1 MRSSVPT
8 GETAMEYAAL
18 QTPRGGGASV
28 ATSFVDEDPWTS
40 DLRNPLDNAGWLSK
54 ITLWWLNPLM
64 ARGYKRPLEEED
76 VWNLPQA
83 DQAAVLQEIFDKHF
97 EEIKAKHNDPSSP
110 PRIHLAIWK
119 STQDM
124 MIGALLLL
132 IASAA
137 AVMLQPM
144 FIKALLEYLQGSEN
158 MFGIT
163 SGYALA
169 ALLTV
174 ASFVGVNTVDYSMY
188 LSARAG
194 ICARTIII
202 NSVYR
207 KILKLTSTARQSMN
221 SGDIITLAGVD
232 SERLYEAYT
241 LGLWAIV
248 SPLMVV
254 TCCILIGVELGVYS
268 GLAAAVC
275 SGVIMTYAIRNARKI
290 GLLRRDI
297 LKVAGERVKVTNEVL
312 QGIRVIKMYAW
323 EQSMNERVREIR
335 EEEIRLIRRYDYLRV
350 RNMVMLTLANV
361 MMTMACFI
369 VFIYQGNS
377 MTVPTTFTILSLANT
392 SRQPF
397 NIFSNAIVF
406 STEAFASLDRI
417 SKFLGADEVELL
429 NGASQAHLLQK
440 GEGIIEISDADFTWG
455 AESNESVP
463 RPILQNINLSLQ
475 PGSLTIVVGAVGS
488 GKSSL
493 VSAMLGEMH
502 RLRGT
507 SAVRGSI
514 AYASQQAWIQHNS
527 VRENILFGK
536 PFDQQHYDAVISA
549 CQMRRDLDI
558 LENGDATEIGERGIN
573 LSGGQK
579 ARVSLA
585 RVMYRRE
592 SDVVVMD
599 DPLSA
604 LDVHV
609 ANAVFF
615 DCVLGLV
622 KSKTRVLVL
631 NAHYHLLPHAGR
643 ILVMQEGRI
652 VGDGSFDDMK
662 ARFSFLEDHALEKA
676 ALADGGAGLPNKSNF
691 SLDDSLSGENEADIE
706 NKELVRDALTYSDT
720 QATVADEMD
729 IADRLSMSSVTPRS
743 SRLSRRSRMVSSR
756 IEEEKPAA
764 KSKEPKSMML
774 EEDRVLGSITW
785 QTYTGF
791 FALTGWNGTLV
802 AISIM
807 SAFMVGQ
814 GGLLAGDYFVKFWSE
829 GSIDLSQKTLLWI
842 YVGIIVV
849 AIFLAIFR
857 SLFFTEVCIQ
867 SAKEMHTR
875 YFRKVLMA
883 PISTFFDVTPIGRVL
898 NRFSRDL
905 DQIDAPLPYY
915 SLAFL
920 TYITLVMSVFVV
932 CAITTPT
939 TAILYIPLLGMCY
952 WIQRYFLASSR
963 ELKRLDGITR
973 SPFLN
978 LVGET
983 INGIE
988 SIRSFRMTD
997 SFAEKCRELLDYNS
1011 KFFFLYQTSTKWLA
1025 VRLDWLVTSVVLVVS
1040 FTCVGSRDSMGVGNA
1055 GIALTYAVQL
1065 ALQVQRLL
1073 TLGSMTENYMTSFER
1088 IAYYSSLDEEGDSRE
1103 VITTPEPAWPQQG
1116 RIEFNNVFL
1125 RYRDGL
1131 EFVLRGVSFTVQPGH
1146 KVGVCGRTGSGK
1158 STLMNALFRTVEL
1171 AQGSVRIDG
1180 VDIASISLHALR
1192 SKLTIIPQDPVLFSG
1207 TLRDNLDPF
1216 NDKTD
1221 EELFGVLRKVHLMD
1235 DVSKWGAGLSHQVTE
1250 KGDNLSVGQRQ
1261 LICIARAL
1269 LRDSRIIVL
1278 DEATANVDQEL
1289 DRLIQVAV
1297 KENFVGRTSLTI
1309 AHRLETIADSDR
1321 ILVMDHGVVAEYD
1334 SPANLLKKPN
1344 GIFASLMESTKSS

>member
-1 MRSSVPT
+1 MKTRHSS
-8 GETAMEYAAL
+8 ETAAGYAVL
-18 QTPRGGGASV
+18 RTPRGNTGGSV
-28 ATSFVDEDPWTS
+28 ATSVVDDDLWTNS
-40 DLRNPLDNAGWLSK
+40 LRNPHDRASWLSR

-64 ARGYKRPLEEED
+64 ARGYKKSLQEED

-83 DQAAVLQEIFDKHF
+83 DRAAMLQEIFDKHF
-97 EEIKAKHNDPSSP
+97 EETKATHKDPTSP
-110 PRIHLAIWK
+110 PRVHLAIWK
-119 STQDM
+119 STQEM
-124 MIGALLLL
+124 MLTAVLLLVV
-132 IASAA
+132 SGA
-137 AVMLQPM
+137 AVMLQPLL
-144 FIKALLEYLQGSEN
+144 IKALLEYLQGSEN

-169 ALLTV
+169 ALLTA
-174 ASFVGVNTVDYSMY
+174 ASFVGVNTMDYSMY

-232 SERLYEAYT
+232 SERVSEAYAV
-241 LGLWAIV
+241 GLFAFT
-248 SPLMVV
+248 SPLMVM
-254 TCCILIGVELGVYS
+254 TSCILIGVEMGAYV
-268 GLAAAVC
+268 GLAAFGCA
-275 SGVIMTYAIRNARKI
+275 SIIMVYAIRNARKI
-290 GLLRRDI
+290 GMHRREI
-297 LKVAGERVKVTNEVL
+297 LKVAGERVKVTNEIL

-323 EQSMNERVREIR
+323 DHSMNERVHQIR
-335 EEEIRLIRRYDYLRV
+335 EEEIRLLRKYDYLRV
-350 RNMVMLTLANV
+350 RNMVILTLAHV
-361 MMTMACFI
+361 IMLMVSFT
-369 VFIYQGNS
+369 VYVYQGDS
-377 MTVPTTFTILSLANT
+377 LTVPTTFTLLSLANG

-397 NIFSNAIVF
+397 NVFSNGVVF
-406 STEAFASLDRI
+406 TMEAFASLDRI
-417 SKFLGADEVELL
+417 SKFLSADEVEHSLEHER
-429 NGASQAHLLQK
+429 NDNDTPVID
-440 GEGIIEISDADFTWG
+440 IIGGDFTWKG
-455 AESNESVP
+455 ESTESITP
-463 RPILQNINLSLQ
+463 PTLQNINLSVQ
-475 PGSLTIVVGAVGS
+475 PGTLTIVVGAVGS

-502 RLRGT
+502 RIRGT
-507 SAVRGSI
+507 TAVRGSV
-514 AYASQQAWIQHNS
+514 AYASQQPWIQHNS

-536 PFDQQHYDAVISA
+536 PLDQQHYDAVISA

-592 SDVVVMD
+592 SDVVVLD

-631 NAHYHLLPHAGR
+631 NAHYHLLPHADR
-643 ILVMQEGRI
+643 ILVMSDGQI
-652 VGDGSFDDMK
+652 VGDGSYAEVK
-662 ARFSFLEDHALEKA
+662 SQFSFLVDHALEKA
-676 ALADGGAGLPNKSNF
+676 GIAGGGLANASNC
-691 SLDDSLSGENEADIE
+691 DLSSQNDVDAENE
-706 NKELVRDALTYSDT
+706 ELIRDALAYSDT
-720 QATVADEMD
+720 QAA
-729 IADRLSMSSVTPRS
+729 IAVESDLTDRLSMSSVTPRS
-743 SRLSRRSRMVSSR
+743 CRHSLRSRIVSHR
-756 IEEEKPAA
+756 IEELSVT

-774 EEDRVLGSITW
+774 DEERALGSITW

-791 FALTGWNGTLV
+791 FELTGWNGTLV
-802 AISIM
+802 AISIL
-807 SAFMVGQ
+807 SAFIIGQ
-814 GGLLAGDYFVKFWSE
+814 CGLVAGDYFVKFWSE
-829 GSIDLSQKTLLWI
+829 GAIDLSQKTLLWI
-842 YVGIIVV
+842 YVAIIIL

-867 SAKEMHTR
+867 SSKEMHAR

-883 PISTFFDVTPIGRVL
+883 PIGTFFDVTPIGRVL

-905 DQIDAPLPYY
+905 DQIDAPLPYFA
-915 SLAFL
+915 LVFIV
-920 TYITLVMSVFVV
+920 YITLVMSVFVV
-932 CAITTPT
+932 CAIITPT
-939 TAILYIPLLGMCY
+939 TAILYVPLLGLCY

-983 INGIE
+983 ISGIE
-988 SIRSFRMTD
+988 SIRSFQMTE

-1025 VRLDWLVTSVVLVVS
+1025 IRLDWLVTSVIFVVS
-1040 FTCVGSRDSMGVGNA
+1040 FTCVASSDSMGAGNA
-1055 GIALTYAVQL
+1055 GLALMYSVQL

-1073 TLGSMTENYMTSFER
+1073 TLGSMTENLMTSYER
-1088 IAYYSSLDEEGDSRE
+1088 IAHYASLDEEGDSRE
-1103 VITTPEPAWPQQG
+1103 VITTPGTTWPQQG
-1116 RIEFNNVFL
+1116 HIEFNNVFL

-1131 EFVLRGVSFTVQPGH
+1131 EFVLRGVNFTIQPGH

-1171 AQGSVRIDG
+1171 AQGSIRIDG

-1207 TLRDNLDPF
+1207 TMRDNLDPF

-1289 DRLIQVAV
+1289 DRLIQMAV

-1334 SPANLLKKPN
+1334 SPSNLLVKRN
-1344 GIFASLMESTKSS
+1344 GIFASLMESTKSHS